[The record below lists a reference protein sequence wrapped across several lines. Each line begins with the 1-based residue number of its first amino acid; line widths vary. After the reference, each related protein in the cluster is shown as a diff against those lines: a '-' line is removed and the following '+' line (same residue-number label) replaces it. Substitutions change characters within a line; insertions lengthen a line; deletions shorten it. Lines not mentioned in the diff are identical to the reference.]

1 MTLYYLIET
10 DEERRKRK
18 IVEREDKK
26 EYLVVE
32 RGVPVEQIDLG
43 EDLLAFESLSVG
55 VGFYLWDQ
63 TLWATYLGLCSFQMK
78 N

>member
-63 TLWATYLGLCSFQMK
+63 TL
-78 N
+78 

>member
-1 MTLYYLIET
+1 MTLYYFIET
-10 DEERRKRK
+10 NEERRKRK

-43 EDLLAFESLSVG
+43 EDLLAIESQSVG
-55 VGFYLWDQ
+55 AGFYLWDQ
-63 TLWATYLGLCSFQMK
+63 TL
-78 N
+78 